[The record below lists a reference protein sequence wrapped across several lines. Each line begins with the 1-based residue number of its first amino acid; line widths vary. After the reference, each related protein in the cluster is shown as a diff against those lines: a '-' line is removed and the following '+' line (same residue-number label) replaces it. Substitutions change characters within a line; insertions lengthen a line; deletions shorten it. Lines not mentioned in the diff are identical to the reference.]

1 MTLEEAL
8 GLVEDRPRAVGGPE
22 RTGPAEETVRSSF
35 AVPADDPFLAGH
47 YPGFPLVPGFS
58 LVQYVYELA
67 ASAGAPRDRPVVVR
81 KARFLSP
88 VRPGEE
94 MVVEARIE
102 RTADGVRAVAA
113 VRADDRPA
121 AEITL
126 HYPRETNDPQET
138 P

>member
-8 GLVEDRPRAVGGPE
+8 GLTGAHPGPADGPAAPR
-22 RTGPAEETVRSSF
+22 PAEETVRGRVT
-35 AVPADDPFLAGH
+35 VPADDPFLAGH

-58 LVQYVYELA
+58 LVQYVYDLA
-67 ASAGAPRDRPVVVR
+67 AGAGVPRDHPVVVK

-94 MVVEARIE
+94 LLVEARIE
-102 RTADGVRAVAA
+102 RSGDGIRAIAA
-113 VRADDRPA
+113 VSADARPA
-121 AEITL
+121 AEISL
-126 HYPRETNDPQET
+126 HYPQEK